1 MIWQMILI
9 TFVLFALSLAGMAIG
24 VIVSNKRIKG
34 SCGGLGNLRDAQGK
48 SICEGCTNPSPD
60 CLGEPLVKE

>member
-1 MIWQMILI
+1 MIWQMILV
-9 TFVLFALSLAGMAIG
+9 TFVVFALSLTGMAIG

-48 SICEGCTNPSPD
+48 SFCEGCSSPSPD
-60 CLGEPLVKE
+60 CLGEPIAKK